1 MNRKLVYGLTFAV
14 VIFGIILG
22 VLLVY
27 KKPPALPGTPGTSS
41 ENCPATAL
49 VYVYLNDQQ
58 KNAADSVTS
67 NLKMAL
73 YQSGI
78 NIMNLPLCPM
88 SAKNM
93 PRELRAYPSILIKG
107 NVSIP
112 SPIISGE
119 LYGYKIVN
127 PAIAVYFS
135 LQAGVKPVFPYVAK
149 LYLINGTS
157 PFSGVKV
164 NEMQLKSIS
173 EIMGY
178 LSLSNITD
186 VKIVSSDDLKLNLV
200 HFPSI
205 VLDSGYNLS
214 NGCPYIVNL
223 GNNYYLIEDDI
234 LQKDPTGQF
243 LLYTLGIQPLE
254 AKNVLLQLLGAR
266 AYEIRKPP
274 YSELFSKGVKI
285 GDSDNLLFILEDYHC
300 PYCAMLINSTGNML
314 YNYAK
319 TGKLQVVL
327 VDLIIHSEVIPM
339 HAIAKCAYNQTKDG
353 YAYFNVS
360 QELYHLAISGTAT
373 TVADV
378 NKTVAK
384 YFGKNIL
391 DKCAPLLNSYQSDIL
406 AFSNSLMQ
414 QGFTGTPTLIFWS
427 NKTHKGLIVE
437 GCLDI
442 KACITEQQFSQILSW
457 LQG

>member
-14 VIFGIILG
+14 LIFGIILG

-27 KKPPALPGTPGTSS
+27 KKPPALPGTPGTPP

-58 KNAADSVTS
+58 KSAADTVTS
-67 NLKMAL
+67 NLKLAL
-73 YQSGI
+73 QQYGL
-78 NIMNLPLCPM
+78 NILNVPVCSIPATSL
-88 SAKNM
+88 SQK
-93 PRELRAYPSILIKG
+93 LRVYPALLFKG
-107 NVSIP
+107 NISALSLFVVGEIDGYKVLNPGVSAYMASQAGLRP
-112 SPIISGE
+112 VLTYTAE
-119 LYGYKIVN
+119 LYIVKGTA
-127 PAIAVYFS
+127 P
-135 LQAGVKPVFPYVAK
+135 FPD
-149 LYLINGTS
+149 IRE
-157 PFSGVKV
+157 
-164 NEMQLKSIS
+164 NESNIKYIVGQ
-173 EIMGY
+173 
-178 LSLSNITD
+178 LSLSNITS
-186 VKIVSSDDLKLNLV
+186 IQQVSVNSLGINLTRL
-200 HFPSI
+200 PAI
-205 VLDSGYNLS
+205 VLKSNYNLS
-214 NGCPYIVNL
+214 SGYQYVVPL
-223 GNNYYLIEDDI
+223 GKNYYTFREDVVGQV
-234 LQKDPTGQF
+234 LQ
-243 LLYTLGIQPLE
+243 YLGVQT
-254 AKNVLLQLLGAR
+254 
-266 AYEIRKPP
+266 YEILAPP
-274 YSELFSKGVKI
+274 NPDLLRKGVKI

-319 TGKLQVVL
+319 TGKLQVVF
-327 VDLIIHSEVIPM
+327 VDLIIHSEVVPM

-360 QELYHLAISGTAT
+360 QELYHLYISGTAT
-373 TVADV
+373 TMADA

-391 DKCAPLLNSYQSDIL
+391 DKCAPLLNSYQSDIQ
-406 AFSNSLMQ
+406 AFSRNLMQ

-442 KACITEQQFSQILSW
+442 KLCITEQQFSQILSW